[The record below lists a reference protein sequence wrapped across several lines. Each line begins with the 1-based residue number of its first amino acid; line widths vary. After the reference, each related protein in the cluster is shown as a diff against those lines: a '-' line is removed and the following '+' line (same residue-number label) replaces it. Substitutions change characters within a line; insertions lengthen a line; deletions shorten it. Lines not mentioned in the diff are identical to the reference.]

1 MRTLNLVL
9 FISVSLQIGI
19 LIKYIRW
26 CCLCITL
33 LLFGNHNFF
42 RSVMSSAN
50 IIIYYERKRIQSSEQ
65 LGMNRYRHHYEI
77 GSRKQAIVV
86 SASVKRSAYSGG
98 A

>member
-1 MRTLNLVL
+1 MVL
-9 FISVSLQIGI
+9 SMYHIII
-19 LIKYIRW
+19 LRQPQLLPIR
-26 CCLCITL
+26 
-33 LLFGNHNFF
+33 
-42 RSVMSSAN
+42 N

>member
-1 MRTLNLVL
+1 MVL
-9 FISVSLQIGI
+9 STYVSH
-19 LIKYIRW
+19 YY
-26 CCLCITL
+26 
-33 LLFGNHNFF
+33 
-42 RSVMSSAN
+42 SSATTTSSDPSCRQQIN